1 MITYNEM
8 KKIKTPCV
16 DYTGRKEGR
25 FDNGYEVDVDGNN
38 YKIILRRQW
47 SALHTGRKI
56 RGMMHYQILA
66 NDNVY
71 EWNYCGRS
79 GTHFSKDSA
88 LNELNK
94 LVGEA

>member
-16 DYTGRKEGR
+16 DYTGSKEGR

-66 NDNVY
+66 NDDVY
-71 EWNYCGRS
+71 EWNYRGIS
-79 GTHFSKDSA
+79 GKMFSKDSA
-88 LNELNK
+88 LNVLNK